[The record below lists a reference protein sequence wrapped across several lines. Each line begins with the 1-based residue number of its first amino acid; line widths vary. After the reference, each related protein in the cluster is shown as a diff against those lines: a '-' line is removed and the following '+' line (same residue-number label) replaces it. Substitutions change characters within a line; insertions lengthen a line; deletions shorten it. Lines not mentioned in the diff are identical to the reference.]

1 MAARQMQWG
10 FPRFQG
16 KGLLINA
23 RVEAILDKKT
33 FRDSVLHRR
42 CVIPARHFYEWSK
55 NKEKYTFQSPKQDGI
70 VVGTIMYGMGACL
83 VGIVLMHFALKR
95 QEL

>member
-1 MAARQMQWG
+1 MLFRSGAITYPMVYEN
-10 FPRFQG
+10 FQ
-16 KGLLINA
+16 NQ
-23 RVEAILDKKT
+23 
-33 FRDSVLHRR
+33 SVLLKAF
-42 CVIPARHFYEWSK
+42 CVMNPTTYMYNICGYRMT
-55 NKEKYTFQSPKQDGI
+55 NGI